1 MVITKCLPLIL
12 VLLAGCTTTARMTH
26 REISYM
32 QIDCTKKQQQLDFLR
47 SQWPSENER
56 IVNGLMITSTM
67 GYISSVVDG
76 TYQERKD
83 WMDGYL
89 TNALQM
95 KITRIRERCHAYP
108 PY

>member
-12 VLLAGCTTTARMTH
+12 VLLAGCTTTARMSH
-26 REISYM
+26 QDISYM

-56 IVNGLMITSTM
+56 IVNGLMITSSM
-67 GYISSVVDG
+67 GFISSVVDG

-89 TNALQM
+89 TNALRM
-95 KITRIRERCHAYP
+95 KITTIRERCHAYP

>member
-12 VLLAGCTTTARMTH
+12 VLLAGCTTTARMSH

-56 IVNGLMITSTM
+56 IVNGLMITSSM
-67 GYISSVVDG
+67 GFINSVVDG

-89 TNALQM
+89 INALRM
-95 KITRIRERCHAYP
+95 KIRTIREQCHAYP

>member
-12 VLLAGCTTTARMTH
+12 VLLAGCTTTARMSH
-26 REISYM
+26 QDIGHM
-32 QIDCTKKQQQLDFLR
+32 QIDCTKKQEQLDFLR
-47 SQWPSENER
+47 NQWPSDNER
-56 IVNGLMITSTM
+56 IVNGLMITSSM
-67 GYISSVVDG
+67 GFFNSIVDG